1 MTKKLKYD
9 YIVIEGNIGTGKTSL
24 ATRISEE
31 YGTRL
36 VLERFAENP
45 FLPLFYE
52 APQRYAF
59 PLELSFLADRYQQLN
74 EELSSVELFRQQ
86 TVADRQRGRRIPAQH
101 VRAECRD
108 HQEHHQHQAE
118 RAQRIGQ
125 QSPRQGC
132 LPAWP
137 AFLRLRHR
145 PPRFTSGDHPSRPPA
160 KQESGRPAVGRSG
173 GGCPARTS
181 APGHQSTFLGRPRL
195 RWTTSAAAAVA
206 TGAALRRPNPIDVA
220 SSDRLAV
227 ESAATI

>member
-1 MTKKLKYD
+1 MTKKLRYD

-86 TVADRQRGRRIPAQH
+86 TVADYVLSKSLIFATITLKNDENTLYQRLFHIINPNLPKPDLLVYLHKDVSNLLKNIEKRGRDYEQKIKADYLQNLEKGYWDFFKQQTGIRILVIDSNNVDFVNSENDYNEVMKLINSSYEPGIH
-101 VRAECRD
+101 R
-108 HQEHHQHQAE
+108 
-118 RAQRIGQ
+118 
-125 QSPRQGC
+125 
-132 LPAWP
+132 L
-137 AFLRLRHR
+137 FLN
-145 PPRFTSGDHPSRPPA
+145 D
-160 KQESGRPAVGRSG
+160 
-173 GGCPARTS
+173 
-181 APGHQSTFLGRPRL
+181 
-195 RWTTSAAAAVA
+195 
-206 TGAALRRPNPIDVA
+206 
-220 SSDRLAV
+220 
-227 ESAATI
+227 